1 MIKRSNQKVVTE
13 ALRMDYVVKSE
24 QERGPGQMIYKQ
36 NKTKQRGQKRR
47 TMLAGCHD
55 SRNKKDSEQRL
66 SLLTNLKSF

>member
-36 NKTKQRGQKRR
+36 NKRERAKRR